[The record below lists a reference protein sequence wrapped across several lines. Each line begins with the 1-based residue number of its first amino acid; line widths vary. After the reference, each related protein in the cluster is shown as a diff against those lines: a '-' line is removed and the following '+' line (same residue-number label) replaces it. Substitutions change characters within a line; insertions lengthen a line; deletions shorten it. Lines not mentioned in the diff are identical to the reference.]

1 MKKKFDCVA
10 MKNVIQQGLQ
20 KRWTGMAGE
29 QRREAIHRDLDASVS
44 AIGKVWR
51 QLASP
56 PRPQLHPASCTTC
69 CRAQDTIRKK
79 MSSRR

>member
-56 PRPQLHPASCTTC
+56 PAHSSTRQV
-69 CRAQDTIRKK
+69 AQRVAESKTRYGKN
-79 MSSRR
+79 